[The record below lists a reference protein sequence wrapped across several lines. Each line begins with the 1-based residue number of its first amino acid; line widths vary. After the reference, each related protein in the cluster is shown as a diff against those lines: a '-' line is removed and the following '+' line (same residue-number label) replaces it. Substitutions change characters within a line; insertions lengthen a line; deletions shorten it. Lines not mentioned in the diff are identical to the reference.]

1 MDHGLALLLNKELEW
16 AYYLNVNHTLLLL
29 LNLVFTKDY
38 LADNGHLHLPTLLG
52 WVDHIIRVLLVSVGK
67 VHVCYR

>member
-29 LNLVFTKDY
+29 LNLVFTKNY
-38 LADNGHLHLPTLLG
+38 LAANGHLHLPTLLG
-52 WVDHIIRVLLVSVGK
+52 QIDHIIQVLLVSIGK
-67 VHVCYR
+67 VRACYK